1 MSDIPMF
8 SARGTTDAERLS
20 EVMSY
25 LSSLS
30 PAIDRELLSIDF
42 SNLNSDLADRI
53 NKGITEHQDLSGF
66 ASKNYAKNNFTSFGY
81 VNGVKDVIDAN
92 IDSINT
98 VLGNWYSGFPYSN
111 VTDELYTLKGNV
123 SSLETI
129 VSELQE
135 RITALEN
142 KG

>member
-30 PAIDRELLSIDF
+30 SAIDRELLSIDF

-66 ASKNYAKNNFTSFGY
+66 ASKNYAKNNFTSFNY
-81 VNGVKDVIDAN
+81 VNGITETLGGDISAINN
-92 IDSINT
+92 IIGD
-98 VLGNWYSGFPYSN
+98 WYYHFPYNDISGLLY
-111 VTDELYTLKGNV
+111 ELREKI
-123 SSLETI
+123 E
-129 VSELQE
+129 ELDD

>member
-30 PAIDRELLSIDF
+30 SAIDRELLSIDF

-66 ASKNYAKNNFTSFGY
+66 ASKNYAKNNFTSFNY
-81 VNGVKDVIDAN
+81 VNGIRETLDGDISAINN
-92 IDSINT
+92 IIGD
-98 VLGNWYSGFPYSN
+98 WYSGFPYSN
-111 VTDELYTLKGNV
+111 VTYELYELRNRV
-123 SSLETI
+123 SALENR
-129 VSELQE
+129 VS
-135 RITALEN
+135 ALEN